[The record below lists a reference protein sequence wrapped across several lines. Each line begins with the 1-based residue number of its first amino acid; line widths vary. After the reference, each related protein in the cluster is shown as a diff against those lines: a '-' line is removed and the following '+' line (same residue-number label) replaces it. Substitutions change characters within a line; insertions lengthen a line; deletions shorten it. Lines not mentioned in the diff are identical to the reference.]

1 MDIVAVDELSLD
13 RILRCVD
20 NSGLAERT
28 VRPAFGSLAGVF
40 SPVLVL
46 GDLASTL
53 VSGVFIATD
62 LVIEDLFSALSSGVL
77 KLFSGLEFGILTE
90 DSFISFCSEVLV
102 PEEACF
108 ALVSGVLSVG
118 VVTFDFMIGVF
129 DSEDLSAALASGVFK
144 VLDSPCVLEI
154 GLLEGLSTRL
164 VDDLDLDNLEDKDLS
179 SLPVSWIADSRL
191 VVGRAVL
198 DLEGLED

>member
-62 LVIEDLFSALSSGVL
+62 LVIEDLFSALSSGV
-77 KLFSGLEFGILTE
+77 FSGLEFGVFTE

-164 VDDLDLDNLEDKDLS
+164 VDDLDLDNLEDNDLS

>member
-77 KLFSGLEFGILTE
+77 KLFSGLGFGVLIE

-129 DSEDLSAALASGVFK
+129 DSEDLSAALASGV
-144 VLDSPCVLEI
+144 LDSTCVLEI

-179 SLPVSWIADSRL
+179 SLPVSWMADSRL

>member
-77 KLFSGLEFGILTE
+77 KLFSGLGFGVLTE

-129 DSEDLSAALASGVFK
+129 DSEDLSAALASGV
-144 VLDSPCVLEI
+144 LDSTCVLEI

-179 SLPVSWIADSRL
+179 SLPVSWMADSRL